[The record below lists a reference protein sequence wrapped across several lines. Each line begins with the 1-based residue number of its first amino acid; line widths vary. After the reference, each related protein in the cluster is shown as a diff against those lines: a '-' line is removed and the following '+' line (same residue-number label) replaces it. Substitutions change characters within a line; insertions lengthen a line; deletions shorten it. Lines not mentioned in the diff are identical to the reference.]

1 MRMKTFVIGIAG
13 GSGSGKTTF
22 TKAVLDDIRP
32 SEVVHLSHDSY
43 YKDRGD
49 ADGAC
54 AQPINYDHP
63 DALETSLLV
72 EHVQELCA
80 GRPIAQPQYDFET
93 HRRRTEP
100 KRVEPRA
107 VILVEGILLFA
118 DAQLRGLFDLKVYI
132 DVDDD
137 ERALRRLS
145 RDLAERG
152 RTVDSILEQYRSSVK
167 PMHEQYVAPSKL
179 WADIIVPRGGENR
192 AAVAL
197 LVEVVRSRLRED
209 R

>member
-1 MRMKTFVIGIAG
+1 MKTFVIGIAG
-13 GSGSGKTTF
+13 GTGSGKTTF
-22 TKAVLDDIRP
+22 TKAVLDHFP
-32 SEVVHLSHDSY
+32 GAEVVHISHDSY
-43 YKDRGD
+43 YRNVVV
-49 ADGAC
+49 GAGAL

-80 GRPIAQPQYDFET
+80 GRAIAQPQYDFST

-100 KRVEPRA
+100 KRVEPRP

-118 DAQLRGLFDLKVYI
+118 DPRLRDLFDLKVYI

-137 ERALRRLS
+137 ERALRRLR
-145 RDLAERG
+145 RDLTERG
-152 RTVDSILEQYRSSVK
+152 RTVDSILEQYRTSVK
-167 PMHEQYVAPSKL
+167 PMHEQYVAPSKV

-197 LVEVVRSRLRED
+197 LVEVVRSRLRGD

>member
-1 MRMKTFVIGIAG
+1 MKTFVIGIAG
-13 GSGSGKTTF
+13 GTGSGKTTF
-22 TKAVLDDIRP
+22 TKAVLDDIQP
-32 SEVVHLSHDSY
+32 SEGVHLSHDSY
-43 YKDRGD
+43 YKDHGD
-49 ADGAC
+49 ADGAR
-54 AQPINYDHP
+54 AHPINYDHP

-80 GRPIAQPQYDFET
+80 GRAIAQPQYDFAT

-100 KRVEPRA
+100 KRVEPRPI
-107 VILVEGILLFA
+107 ILVEGILLFA
-118 DAQLRGLFDLKVYI
+118 DPRLRDLFDLKVYI

-197 LVEVVRSRLRED
+197 LVEVVRSRLRGD